1 MVKIQRVHIFLLN
14 FNYLRLVFNRPA
26 LPKHGRGRKG
36 HGNVGE
42 SPSQTQYEAEHE
54 PRHVGEIEDVYEA
67 EYDDEI
73 LPPPPP

>member
-1 MVKIQRVHIFLLN
+1 MEGGGKVVEI
-14 FNYLRLVFNRPA
+14 LVNRPHQ
-26 LPKHGRGRKG
+26 LNMRL
-36 HGNVGE
+36 NM
-42 SPSQTQYEAEHE
+42 S